1 MRNHMLIPV
10 VLASLIA
17 ALPAFAENAETSPP
31 YSQSNSDSEV
41 QKPLPG
47 LSDIPTMQ
55 QQGKRMAMLM
65 EKIQEIKDPA
75 ERKRLLAEAVCP
87 Q

>member
-1 MRNHMLIPV
+1 MLMLVI
-10 VLASLIA
+10 LASLAA
-17 ALPAFAENAETSPP
+17 ALPAFAEKMETSPP
-31 YSQSNSDSEV
+31 LSQPKTGSEA

-55 QQGKRMAMLM
+55 DQGKRMAMLM
-65 EKIQEIKDPA
+65 EKIQEITDPA
-75 ERKRLLAEAVCP
+75 ERKRILSEAVCP